1 MTVTLVG
8 LSLKTG
14 ANSLAHATHAARCK
28 RAPIK
33 RRTNAFLKHASHR
46 CRGKNVKH
54 DDKQRSRQN
63 FGRGAEVPSFLSP
76 DRKRHRQDNS
86 RRKTESAS
94 IEQDYRQA
102 KPRRAAGKLKPDA
115 QARAADHRRQR
126 CWRFVVVRS

>member
-14 ANSLAHATHAARCK
+14 ANSLAHATHEARCK

-33 RRTNAFLKHASHR
+33 RVRAA

-94 IEQDYRQA
+94 IEQDHRQA
-102 KPRRAAGKLKPDA
+102 KPRRVAGKLKPDA
-115 QARAADHRRQR
+115 QARAPDNRRQQ
-126 CWRFVVVRS
+126 CWRFVVVRP